1 MQHHLPRV
9 PLVLMTAFG
18 DAQMHQR
25 AASLGA
31 MVVLNKPF
39 NLLDFCHV
47 VRSAVESSRAEG
59 P

>member
-1 MQHHLPRV
+1 
-9 PLVLMTAFG
+9 
-18 DAQMHQR
+18 MHQR